1 MIYMLSKNVRDINHF
16 IQNLLFIATENSKYM
31 FLSFDIEWGFKILL
45 FLASFLDICNETH
58 QIMTPIKPI

>member
-1 MIYMLSKNVRDINHF
+1 MINILSENF
-16 IQNLLFIATENSKYM
+16 ENSKYM

-58 QIMTPIKPI
+58 QIMTPINPV